1 MVVLWYPQGIDSRSP
16 HGYQNPG
23 MLNWQQSSEQ
33 SALYPRL
40 GSPQIQRASCTQ
52 EDTAALWPTKS
63 PSLLRN
69 PGGRLQM
76 CTLVTISAF
85 SLWLIKKYIVLISQ
99 STRHFLVSLDFLFCF
114 IFPCVGDVAN

>member
-33 SALYPRL
+33 SALTSTFGKPTDTEGQLYS
-40 GSPQIQRASCTQ
+40 G
-52 EDTAALWPTKS
+52 DTAALWPTKS

-69 PGGRLQM
+69 QGGRLQM
-76 CTLVTISAF
+76 GALVTISAF
-85 SLWLIKKYIVLISQ
+85 SLWLIKN
-99 STRHFLVSLDFLFCF
+99 T
-114 IFPCVGDVAN
+114 